1 MGMPSATDT
10 LMVNVF
16 AYGTLQLP
24 EVMFAVTGRKFRS
37 QTARLKDF
45 ARYRLHGKSYPGIRP
60 EFGATVGGL
69 VYSGIDGQSLASLDA
84 FEDVFYHRE
93 TVRVITPD
101 GMAWE
106 AETYV
111 INEDSHGLLLPEA
124 WNLEDFK
131 CSQLSS
137 FLLRHE

>member
-1 MGMPSATDT
+1 MSMPSATNT

-24 EVMFAVTGRKFRS
+24 EVMLAVTGRKLRS
-37 QTARLKDF
+37 QAARLKNF
-45 ARYRLHGKSYPGIRP
+45 ARYRLHGKSFPGIRP

-93 TVRVITPD
+93 TVTVTAPG

-124 WNLEDFK
+124 WSLEDFEFD
-131 CSQLSS
+131 QLSS